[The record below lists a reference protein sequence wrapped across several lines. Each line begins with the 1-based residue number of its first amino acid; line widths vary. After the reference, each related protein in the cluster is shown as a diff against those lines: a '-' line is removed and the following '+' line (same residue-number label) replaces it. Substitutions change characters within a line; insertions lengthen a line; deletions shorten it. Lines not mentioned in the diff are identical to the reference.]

1 MDYLRRTNAEIKENS
16 RFTIGENI
24 QKSEAG
30 TQMSVKKNK
39 IESQL
44 NLNLINK
51 IKKKN
56 AEINVNIPHQFDQ
69 EKLKPKLQNKLKIES
84 TKNPVVLKRQKET
97 MMNIFS
103 EDYLFREEVK
113 KGIHHKMSEQAKKR
127 VKEILYNF
135 LMTRGDP
142 LTILRK
148 YFTIY
153 ERKANYLSLLENAR
167 IISEFC
173 KRNLER
179 MKIYKF
185 KQRRRRNYY

>member
-1 MDYLRRTNAEIKENS
+1 
-16 RFTIGENI
+16 
-24 QKSEAG
+24 
-30 TQMSVKKNK
+30 
-39 IESQL
+39 
-44 NLNLINK
+44 
-51 IKKKN
+51 
-56 AEINVNIPHQFDQ
+56 
-69 EKLKPKLQNKLKIES
+69 
-84 TKNPVVLKRQKET
+84 

-179 MKIYKF
+179 MKIYK
-185 KQRRRRNYY
+185 KWERISKKLIIKERIKIIKYSKILYTRLSKIYYNSMVSLY

>member
-1 MDYLRRTNAEIKENS
+1 
-16 RFTIGENI
+16 
-24 QKSEAG
+24 
-30 TQMSVKKNK
+30 
-39 IESQL
+39 
-44 NLNLINK
+44 
-51 IKKKN
+51 
-56 AEINVNIPHQFDQ
+56 
-69 EKLKPKLQNKLKIES
+69 
-84 TKNPVVLKRQKET
+84 

-103 EDYLFREEVK
+103 EDYIFREEVK
-113 KGIHHKMSEQAKKR
+113 KGIHHQMSEQAKKR

-179 MKIYKF
+179 VKTYKKWERISKKLIIKERIKIIKY
-185 KQRRRRNYY
+185 